1 MTFPILASIGR
12 ALLRASE
19 APGFSWIISP
29 DVIEEVWS
37 VWSRQ
42 TETSEQ
48 KRLELESLAR
58 TTAAE
63 SQAAAAATLR
73 DLSVAQST
81 ETARALGVYLCLIP
95 GFIRKHCRRPGNPA
109 GASWPAKLVLEGPR
123 DLASILPARLP
134 HFAPGERPASLGEW
148 EFQDLLELG
157 AFGEA
162 WKASNVRQPDT
173 GFAVFHAFFHPKAC
187 VYLQREGGAILERVL
202 ALGPLAGIVPLQQAH
217 VQTDPPFVQY
227 AFLDAA
233 DLSGLVQDWLETG
246 AKQNP
251 EAVAAV
257 IAQVAASL
265 GKLHRQTPPLV
276 HGNLCPATVLV
287 RQSGPEQWQCHL
299 ASLGL
304 GPWGGSG
311 RAGGNLYA
319 SPERSRGD
327 APQPRADVYALGM
340 LWYQLLVRNL
350 EATRPGGSAWRR
362 KLAEQGV
369 TQAMLEL
376 LESCFED
383 NPADRP
389 ADAAALAERLHGM
402 TPAAPA
408 VATAVAEPELGV
420 RPRSRRADVRK
431 LFDTL
436 EQAAPERQK
445 LLSNSVGMKLVLIPA
460 GTVAMGSPEAEAGR
474 RINEGPQ
481 HEVALTRDFYFAV
494 TLVTQKQFLDVMGH
508 NPAKFSPGQG
518 GDLENPVEYVTWLEA
533 TAFCQRLSAM
543 PQEKQAGRKY
553 RLPTEAEWE
562 YACRAGTTT
571 AFSFGAELG
580 HGQANFDSRFPVGS
594 RAGMPLQKPSRVASY
609 PANHFGLYDIHGNVW
624 EWCQD
629 WFDSAYYA
637 RSPRRDPPGPEQG
650 EFRVLR
656 GGSWRNHAATCRSA
670 YRNGMPPTS
679 RDKYTGFR
687 VVMELSA

>member
-1 MTFPILASIGR
+1 M
-12 ALLRASE
+12 
-19 APGFSWIISP
+19 GFSDQLRKKSETIWRAQLRHP
-29 DVIEEVWS
+29 FVIALGNGS
-37 VWSRQ
+37 LPQRKFKYYILQ
-42 TETSEQ
+42 DA
-48 KRLELESLAR
+48 RFLGDLAR
-58 TTAAE
+58 VF
-63 SQAAAAATLR
+63 AAAAQKAPDPESALR
-73 DLSVAQST
+73 
-81 ETARALGVYLCLIP
+81 
-95 GFIRKHCRRPGNPA
+95 F
-109 GASWPAKLVLEGPR
+109 AKLVEETIITERGLHESYGKRWKMTPAQMSSVPMAPTNFAYTR
-123 DLASILPARLP
+123 HMLTVAAHGSAAEITVVALPCAWIYCVVGHHLLRKG
-134 HFAPGERPASLGEW
+134 APKP
-148 EFQDLLELG
+148 
-157 AFGEA
+157 
-162 WKASNVRQPDT
+162 N
-173 GFAVFHAFFHPKAC
+173 HP
-187 VYLQREGGAILERVL
+187 YR
-202 ALGPLAGIVPLQQAH
+202 
-217 VQTDPPFVQY
+217 
-227 AFLDAA
+227 
-233 DLSGLVQDWLETG
+233 DWL
-246 AKQNP
+246 
-251 EAVAAV
+251 
-257 IAQVAASL
+257 
-265 GKLHRQTPPLV
+265 
-276 HGNLCPATVLV
+276 
-287 RQSGPEQWQCHL
+287 
-299 ASLGL
+299 
-304 GPWGGSG
+304 
-311 RAGGNLYA
+311 NLYA